1 MPETRLKAA
10 RLGEWL
16 LEQGQLSAEQL
27 KNALAEQ
34 KRTGRPL
41 GKVLVENGY
50 ISDEQ
55 IARAIASQMGL
66 PFADLRQHE
75 ISTDT
80 VYHLTEL
87 QARQF
92 RAIVLE
98 DRGETYLVGLCD
110 PSDPRSQDEL
120 MRVLKRPIETAVIPS
135 SQFNDALDRY
145 YRKHSQIDDFAKEV
159 EREIDHDSGELRLGE
174 LDISGADI
182 DAPVIKL
189 LQTMFEQADRMRA
202 SDIHIEPQER
212 KLLVRFRID
221 GVLYPQ
227 LDTDPRVHAALLV
240 RLKLLAGLDISERR
254 LPQDG
259 RFAVRTASNR
269 IDVRLSTMPTQYGE
283 SAVMR
288 LLIQSHVVSD
298 LDKIGMS
305 AEMLEKFKT
314 AIAAPHGMVLVTGPT
329 GSGKSTTLYCALQ
342 KLNQPAVKILTCE
355 DPVEYRI
362 AGVNQVQ
369 INEKIDLSYARV
381 LRSFLRQDPDIL
393 LVGEIRDQETAEIS
407 ARAAMTGHLV
417 LSTLHTNDALSA
429 PARLLDLG
437 LPGFMIATTLLCVIS
452 QRLVRLICPHCAE
465 LHLPSAG
472 ELEWLRRHRVGDL
485 RDVGGLRRGA
495 GCPRCNG
502 QGFKGRVAVHEL
514 LEITPPLVAALHRGD
529 AALFERSAREQMGR
543 HTLREHTLELVLSGQ
558 TTVTEAMSIV
568 TSIAR

>member
-1 MPETRLKAA
+1 MPETRLKPA

-16 LEQGQLSAEQL
+16 LEQGQISAEQL

-66 PFADLRQHE
+66 PFADLRQQE

-80 VYHLTEL
+80 VSLLSEL

-120 MRVLKRPIETAVIPS
+120 MRVLRRPIETAVIPT

-145 YRKHSQIDDFAKEV
+145 YRKRSQIDEFAKEV

-189 LQTMFEQADRMRA
+189 LQTMFEEADRMRA

-298 LDKIGMS
+298 LDKLGMS
-305 AEMLEKFKT
+305 AEMLEKFKA
-314 AIAAPHGMVLVTGPT
+314 AITAPHGMVLVTGPT

-342 KLNQPAVKILTCE
+342 KLNQPSVKILTCE

-452 QRLVRLICPHCAE
+452 QRLVRLICPHCAQPQLSNVE
-465 LHLPSAG
+465 RD
-472 ELEWLRRHRVGDL
+472 WLRQQLGVEKDFSGVL
-485 RDVGGLRRGA
+485 RGT
-495 GCPRCNG
+495 GCLHCNG
-502 QGFKGRVAVHEL
+502 QGFKGRVAVQEL
-514 LEITPPLVAALHRGD
+514 LEITPLLAATLHQGD
-529 AALFERSAREQMGR
+529 AALFERQAREQMGGR
-543 HTLREHTLELVLSGQ
+543 MLRERTLELVLAGQ
-558 TTVTEAMSIV
+558 TTVSEAMNIV